1 VITTRSRQRWVGN
14 GATRLS
20 SSVHD
25 LSRLLTAVAAFQTA
39 QGLNANGVL
48 DREVWDK
55 LTASSN
61 GPALI
66 EYTLA
71 DIDVKGPFLKKL
83 PTKLDRLQDLGHL
96 GYTSAREGLAEKF
109 HMSQTLLKELNPGK
123 SFDKIGE
130 TIVVANVKD
139 GSPLARA
146 SKVEVD
152 KPHRIL
158 RAFANDGQML
168 AVFPA
173 SIGSAEKPAPSGRY
187 NVTSVSRNPTYRYN
201 PEYRF
206 KGQRRNGPVKYS
218 AGSDCG

>member
-1 VITTRSRQRWVGN
+1 
-14 GATRLS
+14 
-20 SSVHD
+20 
-25 LSRLLTAVAAFQTA
+25 
-39 QGLNANGVL
+39 
-48 DREVWDK
+48 
-55 LTASSN
+55 
-61 GPALI
+61 
-66 EYTLA
+66 
-71 DIDVKGPFLKKL
+71 
-83 PTKLDRLQDLGHL
+83 
-96 GYTSAREGLAEKF
+96 
-109 HMSQTLLKELNPGK
+109 MSQTLLKELNPGK

-187 NVTSVSRNPTYRYN
+187 KVTSVSRNPTYRYN

-206 KGQRRNGPVKYS
+206 KGVASRKPFTIKPGPNNPVGSVWINLSLKGYGIHGTPDPDKVGKTESHGCIRLTNWDAGRLASMIEKESTVDFLDSSPDYDAWAMDSRRPRSNRSKGH
-218 AGSDCG
+218 